1 MVPTIIL
8 TEVRESNQPW
18 FALITKNN
26 PPNPSAMVV
35 KYVNYV
41 FVIDPTAMSRG
52 SLWIR
57 SFERFYSQD
66 SNASNEGF
74 FTTLGQIS
82 VAPGTARYFK
92 VARDKIIYPGEL
104 ATLLARFPIEDA
116 SYFAKGAMNR
126 THDQIFGTNQQI
138 TAREQK
144 LLRELSAPQRA
155 KSNRK
160 RRLENKIRY

>member
-1 MVPTIIL
+1 MIPTIIL
-8 TEVRESNQPW
+8 TEVHESNQPW
-18 FALITKNN
+18 FALITKND

-74 FTTLGQIS
+74 YTTLGQIS
-82 VAPGTARYFK
+82 IAPGNARYFK

-104 ATLLARFPIEDA
+104 ATLLARFPTDDA
-116 SYFAKGAMNR
+116 SHFAKAAINR
-126 THDQIFGTNQQI
+126 TKEQIFGTNQQI

-144 LLRELSAPQRA
+144 LIREMDAQQRA

-160 RRLENKIRY
+160 RREENKIKY